1 MTSLSL
7 LSLLLSIYAVVTGL
21 FLISENRRPQSTLAW
36 MLAFLFAPGI
46 GVVIY
51 FFFGRHRK
59 AFAKRSRLL
68 RQSFDHR
75 VVPVL
80 SALQVRQ
87 GAAVR
92 RLEPQGPLHRKL
104 VRLVTQNALS
114 SLTTRN
120 QVEILQNASS
130 FYPSLLKDIEE
141 AQHSIHLQFFIWRV
155 DEFTTQL
162 KNLLIA
168 KAKEGVK
175 VRLLYDP
182 IGSFFSMSRHY
193 VAKLRAGGIQ
203 MAPTS
208 PIYQLHTISYRN
220 HRKITVIDGRIG
232 YLGGM
237 NMGQEHLDGGR
248 GYAGW
253 RDTQI
258 RLEGEAV
265 TVLQTVF
272 MIDWYNATRE
282 SVFSKDYFPTP
293 SLPQTTPDLPVQ
305 ILTSGPDSRWEAI
318 RQQYAQ
324 MITAARH
331 HVYIQ
336 TPYFIL
342 DTSIAEALSI
352 AAMSGID
359 VRVMM
364 GAPGLRDRVPGWAA
378 NTFMADVARA
388 GVKVFLYEKGY
399 LHTKTIAVDSEICS
413 IGSANLDIRSFSIN
427 YELNAVL
434 YNAALTRE
442 LEAAFASDLD
452 HCRHFDPAAYE
463 ARPLLLR
470 FRDST
475 ARLFSPLL

>member
-92 RLEPQGPLHRKL
+92 RLEAQGPLHRKL

-208 PIYQLHTISYRN
+208 P
-220 HRKITVIDGRIG
+220 
-232 YLGGM
+232 
-237 NMGQEHLDGGR
+237 HLP
-248 GYAGW
+248 ASHH
-253 RDTQI
+253 Q
-258 RLEGEAV
+258 
-265 TVLQTVF
+265 
-272 MIDWYNATRE
+272 
-282 SVFSKDYFPTP
+282 
-293 SLPQTTPDLPVQ
+293 LPQPPQDHRDRWPDRL
-305 ILTSGPDSRWEAI
+305 SGRDEHGA
-318 RQQYAQ
+318 
-324 MITAARH
+324 
-331 HVYIQ
+331 
-336 TPYFIL
+336 
-342 DTSIAEALSI
+342 
-352 AAMSGID
+352 
-359 VRVMM
+359 
-364 GAPGLRDRVPGWAA
+364 GAPGWGQRLRGLARYPDPSRGGSSYGSTDGLYDRLV
-378 NTFMADVARA
+378 
-388 GVKVFLYEKGY
+388 
-399 LHTKTIAVDSEICS
+399 
-413 IGSANLDIRSFSIN
+413 
-427 YELNAVL
+427 
-434 YNAALTRE
+434 
-442 LEAAFASDLD
+442 
-452 HCRHFDPAAYE
+452 
-463 ARPLLLR
+463 
-470 FRDST
+470 
-475 ARLFSPLL
+475 